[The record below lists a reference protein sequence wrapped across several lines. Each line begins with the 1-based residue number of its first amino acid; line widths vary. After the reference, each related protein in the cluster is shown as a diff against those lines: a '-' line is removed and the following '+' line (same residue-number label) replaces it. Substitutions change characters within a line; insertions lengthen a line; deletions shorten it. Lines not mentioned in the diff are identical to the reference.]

1 VGNFLKLTNE
11 EIKEKKLKKKKKKK
25 AIARARCDVNLAS
38 KRIEVD

>member
-11 EIKEKKLKKKKKKK
+11 EIKEKKLKKKKKK